1 MREDIYSYLKMH
13 LSLLTADIHTLL
25 PRFRSDLSEVF
36 NYRSNIPY
44 LQKKWRKS
52 HAQSLSCH
60 SRVVF
65 GAESLK
71 FGLMEG
77 LLMAN
82 EKQDTFSSR
91 CHLPG
96 QQTVH
101 YGPGCVKKW
110 KNGKIWLFSACKSV
124 NSSRM
129 RLKME
134 GKVVFR
140 APWWAH
146 KIWLQYLQNSSV
158 QKQRRVEILLK
169 KRVF

>member
-25 PRFRSDLSEVF
+25 PRFRSDLSDVF

-52 HAQSLSCH
+52 HAQSLLCH

-91 CHLPG
+91 CHFPG

-110 KNGKIWLFSACKSV
+110 KKRQILTFLGLQKCKLKQDEVENGRESSIEGSLVGTQNLVAISAK
-124 NSSRM
+124 
-129 RLKME
+129 L
-134 GKVVFR
+134 
-140 APWWAH
+140 
-146 KIWLQYLQNSSV
+146 
-158 QKQRRVEILLK
+158 
-169 KRVF
+169 